1 MIGDSG
7 VGKTSIINSVMG
19 NQFNPNEVATI
30 GAMFV
35 LHSEEHNGCRFEFQ
49 VWDTAGQEKFRSLGP
64 IYYRNADAAIA
75 VFSMTDEDSLRN
87 LDSWI
92 DAFTY
97 STGKTP
103 VVIVV
108 GNKSDLIDDRRVD
121 SEQARAWASE
131 HHHPFIMTSAKTG
144 DGIGE
149 LFVKL
154 AELIYNAQQPR
165 QQTVLTLPVE
175 NTRKNGCNC

>member
-19 NQFNPNEVATI
+19 NQFNPNEVTTV

-35 LHSEEHNGCRFEFQ
+35 LHSEEYKGCRFEFQ

-87 LDSWI
+87 LESWI

-103 VVIVV
+103 IVIIV

-121 SEQARAWASE
+121 SEQAQAWANQKK
-131 HHHPFIMTSAKTG
+131 HPFIMTSAKTG
-144 DGIGE
+144 DGISE
-149 LFVKL
+149 LFTKL
-154 AELIYNAQQPR
+154 AELIYNAHQPR
-165 QQTVLTLPVE
+165 QQTVVTMPVE
-175 NTRKNGCNC
+175 NTQKNDCKC